1 MIKNFAF
8 QINKDN
14 ILQSA
19 SGLLTAADKYNIPR
33 LKTICEEAMC
43 ENIEV
48 SNAAEVLMLG
58 YLHKAKNLQSVAIEF
73 VTTNFSRVSK
83 TPGWK
88 VIAKSHPKIMNEV
101 LTTLVS
107 KFRLGLGCLRALRER
122 K

>member
-1 MIKNFAF
+1 MMGNFTF
-8 QINKDN
+8 QINEDN

-48 SNAAEVLMLG
+48 SNAAEVLILG
-58 YLHKAKNLQSVAIEF
+58 YLHEAKNLQSVAVEF
-73 VTTNFSRVSK
+73 VTTNLSRVSE

-88 VIAKSHPKIMNEV
+88 VIAESHDHGREIMNEV
-101 LTTLVS
+101 LMTLAS
-107 KFRLGLGCLRALRER
+107 KL
-122 K
+122 KS

>member
-58 YLHKAKNLQSVAIEF
+58 YLHVAKNLQSVAVEF
-73 VTTNFSRVSK
+73 VTTNLSRVSE

-88 VIAKSHPKIMNEV
+88 VILESHPKIMKEV
-101 LTTLVS
+101 LMTLA
-107 KFRLGLGCLRALRER
+107 KRENC
-122 K
+122 

>member
-1 MIKNFAF
+1 MNNFTF

-58 YLHKAKNLQSVAIEF
+58 YLHEAKNLQSVAVEF
-73 VTTNFSRVSK
+73 VTTNLSRVSE

-107 KFRLGLGCLRALRER
+107 KFKLGLGCLGALRER

>member
-1 MIKNFAF
+1 MASHSPSPTESHREPLTF

-58 YLHKAKNLQSVAIEF
+58 YLHEAKNLQSVAVEF
-73 VTTNFSRVSK
+73 VTTNLSRVSE
-83 TPGWK
+83 TLGWK
-88 VIAKSHPKIMNEV
+88 VIAESHPKIMNEV
-101 LTTLVS
+101 LMTLAS
-107 KFRLGLGCLRALRER
+107 KF
-122 K
+122 KS